1 MFIAELLI
9 TARTWKQTKCSSTE
23 EWTKKM
29 YIYINTREYYYSATN
44 TNKIMSFAVTWMGLK
59 IDILSEVSQTKTDSI

>member
-1 MFIAELLI
+1 
-9 TARTWKQTKCSSTE
+9 
-23 EWTKKM
+23 M

-44 TNKIMSFAVTWMGLK
+44 KNKIMSFAVTWMGLK